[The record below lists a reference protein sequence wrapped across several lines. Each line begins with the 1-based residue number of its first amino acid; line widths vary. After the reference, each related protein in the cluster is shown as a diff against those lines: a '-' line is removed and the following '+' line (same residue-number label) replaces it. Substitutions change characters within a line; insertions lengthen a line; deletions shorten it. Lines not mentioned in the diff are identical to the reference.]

1 MTFGEYLEK
10 CIREKNI
17 SISSLTKVTGI
28 NRGGLYSVFK
38 GERSLKEDK
47 LFALFENVGFSVKEE
62 QTLTELYFSD
72 VFGQSDFN
80 KIKQMIHLINNLEL
94 PSKEHKECINTFS
107 KKFSLT
113 GKEEILSAL
122 KYILE
127 EIGNSK
133 VITNYSYEDKRI
145 DNLFYGFV
153 KNGNSEQLMHVLSF
167 SEKSSGLHNI
177 NTVFSSLKY
186 MYLNCFPV
194 YKYENKSE
202 QIYPYFAVT
211 DKYALLFNDNDGIFI
226 DEPIVINRVLGQVE
240 TMVSQCTGLGMATD
254 DIMFIKDMYAKGL
267 SNTEDHF
274 NDLISYCGYPCVAPF
289 ADYDLM
295 YSITRE
301 ELPEKELLVHIAYDH
316 YQSLYKNAD
325 FTFFYSLNGL
335 KRFAETGNV
344 CEIPETYVTNL
355 SKKYRLQV
363 LNQIIESVKEEKI
376 YLVNDEKFNIPE
388 NIEIEDYFSKVI
400 INAFDC
406 NKDNFASCDKFLS
419 ALNDSDIIHT
429 FKILK
434 EYLIRARMVYPK
446 QYAKIYIQNIIVK
459 LENMEIE

>member
-1 MTFGEYLEK
+1 MKFGEYLEK

-38 GERSLKEDK
+38 GERPLKEDK

-94 PSKEHKECINTFS
+94 PAKEHKEFINSFS

-133 VITNYSYEDKRI
+133 VITNYSYEDERT

-153 KNGNSEQLMHVLSF
+153 KSGNSEQLIHILSF
-167 SEKSSGLHNI
+167 SEKSSELHNI
-177 NTVFSSLKY
+177 NAIFSSLKY
-186 MYLNCFPV
+186 MYLNCFPF
-194 YKYENKSE
+194 YKYQTKSE
-202 QIYPYFAVT
+202 QIFPYFAVT
-211 DKYALLFNDNDGIFI
+211 DKYALLFNDYHAVFI
-226 DEPIVINRVLGQVE
+226 EDPQSVKQILSKAETIASKCDSLGTV
-240 TMVSQCTGLGMATD
+240 TD
-254 DIMFIKDMYAKGL
+254 DVMFIKDMYAKGL
-267 SNTEDHF
+267 SKTEDNF

-301 ELPEKELLVHIAYDH
+301 ELPEKELLVNIAYDH
-316 YQSLYKNAD
+316 YQSLYANAD
-325 FTFFYSLNGL
+325 FTFLYTLNGL

-344 CEIPETYVTNL
+344 YEIPAVYVTNL
-355 SKKYRLQV
+355 SKKYRLHV
-363 LNQIIESVKEEKI
+363 LNQIIEAVKEEKI

-406 NKDNFASCDKFLS
+406 SKNNFYSCEKFLS
-419 ALNDSDIIHT
+419 TLNDSDIIHT

-446 QYAKIYIQNIIVK
+446 QYAEIYIKNIIVK
-459 LENMEIE
+459 LENTDIE

>member
-1 MTFGEYLEK
+1 MTFGVYLEK

-17 SISSLTKVTGI
+17 SISRLTKVTGI

-47 LFALFENVGFSVKEE
+47 LFALFENVGFSLKEE

-94 PSKEHKECINTFS
+94 PSKEHKEFINTFS

-122 KYILE
+122 KYILK

-133 VITNYSYEDKRI
+133 VITNYSYEDERI
-145 DNLFYGFV
+145 DHLFYSFV
-153 KNGNSEQLMHVLSF
+153 KNGNKEQLIHILSF

-226 DEPIVINRVLGQVE
+226 DEPIVINRVLGKVE

-254 DIMFIKDMYAKGL
+254 DVMFIKDMYAKGL
-267 SNTEDHF
+267 SKTEDNF
-274 NDLISYCGYPCVAPF
+274 NELITYCGYPCVAPF

-295 YSITRE
+295 YSITRD

-355 SKKYRLQV
+355 SIKYRLQV
-363 LNQIIESVKEEKI
+363 LNQIIEAVKDEKI

-400 INAFDC
+400 ISAFDC
-406 NKDNFASCDKFLS
+406 NKDNFFSCNKFLS
-419 ALNDSDIIHT
+419 TLNDSDIIHT

-446 QYAKIYIQNIIVK
+446 QYAEIYIKNIIVK
-459 LENMEIE
+459 LENMDIE